1 MKSKPIYVGT
11 VPNGRLQVI
20 CHTEKQVNTAH
31 EIFTGKGN
39 YPVDYE
45 EWDKGKDKKYIIT
58 YSIGKRE
65 EIGLC

>member
-11 VPNGRLQVI
+11 APNGRLQVI
-20 CHTEKQVNTAH
+20 CYTEKQVNTVH

-45 EWDKGKDKKYIIT
+45 EWDEGKDKKYIIT
-58 YSIGKRE
+58 YSIRKRE
-65 EIGLC
+65 EVALS

>member
-1 MKSKPIYVGT
+1 MSKPIYVGT
-11 VPNGRLQVI
+11 IPNGRLQVI
-20 CHTEKQVNTAH
+20 CYSEKQVSTVH

-45 EWDKGKDKKYIIT
+45 EWDEGKDRKFIIT
-58 YSIGKRE
+58 YSIGKIE